1 MLASRRNLWLMRA
14 YYFLWIGAGGFLLPF
29 VTLVYQAR
37 GLSGAEIGLLSTCGA
52 LAGMATAPIWGRMG
66 DRSAAPRRLLQIVLL
81 SSACVALLRGLQTT
95 FFGFALF
102 VVLESLVGSGIG
114 SLSSTQ
120 ALAVVE
126 GEKAGFGSIR
136 LWGSLGWAVAA
147 PLAGRLMEKFG
158 LFAPFV
164 GYAAMLI
171 LSVSLLGSLHGAK
184 HPPAVIHTKA
194 RAPISQVLRTLGR
207 SPAMTGLALALVFL
221 WLSGAGRQQF
231 ESIYL
236 AQLGASATL
245 IGWANTAGALIEPPF
260 MLLTDRILRR
270 YGAGRVLRFAILLQ
284 AIAYLPVV
292 LFPAVFSV
300 FVLRI
305 LFSVAFSLN
314 VVSYLTYLVENAPD
328 GQGATVISLFEV
340 TLRGGVGL
348 ISAPLAG
355 LFFDAFGAHG
365 LYVIGVAGGL
375 LAWLILGVTMP
386 RGNALSRRG

>member
-37 GLSGAEIGLLSTCGA
+37 GLSGAEIGLLSTCSA
-52 LAGMATAPIWGRMG
+52 LAGMAAAPIWGRLG
-66 DRSAAPRRLLQIVLL
+66 DRSATPRRLLQVVLL
-81 SSACVALLRGLQTT
+81 SSACLALLRGMQTT
-95 FFGFALF
+95 FWGFALL
-102 VVLESLVGSGIG
+102 VVLESLVGSGSG

-120 ALAVVE
+120 ALSVVE

-147 PLAGRLMEKFG
+147 PLAGQLMEWSGF
-158 LFAPFV
+158 FAPFV
-164 GYAAMLI
+164 GHAVMLVLGVALLGLLRGTEHSPAMLQAR
-171 LSVSLLGSLHGAK
+171 V
-184 HPPAVIHTKA
+184 
-194 RAPISQVLRTLGR
+194 RAPISQVFRTLVR
-207 SPAMTGLALALVFL
+207 SPSMTGLALALVFL

-236 AQLGASATL
+236 AQLGASASL

-270 YGAGRVLRFAILLQ
+270 YGAGRVLRFSILLQ

-292 LFPAVFSV
+292 LFPSVLSV

-348 ISAPLAG
+348 VSAPLAG
-355 LFFDAFGAHG
+355 VFFDAFGAYG
-365 LYVIGVAGGL
+365 LYTIGMAGGL
-375 LAWLILGVTMP
+375 LAWLILGTTMP
-386 RGNALSRRG
+386 KRRTSRL